1 MTVDIQRVCHT
12 DGTTKNKDATKNV
25 LAKNLQMDVFSIAKP
40 NKDLYRLYI
49 SHRVSTVWRFLSRNI
64 NVRLILL
71 SLMVGKAAGYVPE
84 TATLTSSAN
93 RVRSY

>member
-40 NKDLYRLYI
+40 NKDL
-49 SHRVSTVWRFLSRNI
+49 
-64 NVRLILL
+64 
-71 SLMVGKAAGYVPE
+71 
-84 TATLTSSAN
+84 
-93 RVRSY
+93 